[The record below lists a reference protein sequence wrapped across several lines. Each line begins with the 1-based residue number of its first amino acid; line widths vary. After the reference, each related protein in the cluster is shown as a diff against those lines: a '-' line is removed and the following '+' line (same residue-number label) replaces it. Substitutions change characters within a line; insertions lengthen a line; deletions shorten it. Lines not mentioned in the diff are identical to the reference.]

1 MASSV
6 PNEANFSF
14 FAMKYAIHFT
24 KKPQARRFQASGGPE
39 GGYPRASRQ

>member
-14 FAMKYAIHFT
+14 IAMKYAIHFT
-24 KKPQARRFQASGGPE
+24 KKQKKARSARGDGP
-39 GGYPRASRQ
+39 GRNQPRASRQ

>member
-6 PNEANFSF
+6 PNEVNFSF

-24 KKPQARRFQASGGPE
+24 KKQQARLFRGRFGPE
-39 GGYPRASRQ
+39 GG